1 MKDWLMSSKKNTL
14 SRFIFFTII
23 PLLFISSCQ
32 KETYNSEKCNEL
44 SQKSFKGMPKAA
56 KNLQDH
62 CQGVSIKY
70 TKEVCQKALND
81 LILSGDYPGVLK
93 KYGKNVAGCLTEN
106 DIKSF
111 RKR

>member
-1 MKDWLMSSKKNTL
+1 MHETKKYFFKILAILGLLL
-14 SRFIFFTII
+14 SINA
-23 PLLFISSCQ
+23 CQ
-32 KETYNSEKCNEL
+32 KEQYSSSQCDEL

-56 KNLQDH
+56 NDFEDH
-62 CQGVSIKY
+62 CQGVSIKF

-93 KYGKNVAGCLTEN
+93 KYGQSAAGCFTEN
-106 DIKSF
+106 DIKNF